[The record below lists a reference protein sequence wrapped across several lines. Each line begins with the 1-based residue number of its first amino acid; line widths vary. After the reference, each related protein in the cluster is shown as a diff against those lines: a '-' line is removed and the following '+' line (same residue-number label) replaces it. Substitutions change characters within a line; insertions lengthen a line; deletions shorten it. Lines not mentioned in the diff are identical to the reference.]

1 MWFSS
6 GINRSAGVVILKG
19 QILHGEKDVSGRLII
34 SLCELEQKQFIMVN
48 IYATNDTIRNR
59 TSFKNVED
67 GICRLILKFSEAKV

>member
-1 MWFSS
+1 MWFSN

-34 SLCELEQKQFIMVN
+34 SLCELEQKQFVMVN

-59 TSFKNVED
+59 KCGGWNLSTFQ
-67 GICRLILKFSEAKV
+67 KFSETKV